1 MIGLEWHYNYFNGDG
16 VQVHVLIFLAS
27 AVVPLG
33 AGARAAAQRC
43 RLPPVPTA
51 VGSLGAAFAISSPS
65 PGAGAPPLCPQE
77 QVGPVTADK
86 VHAVW
91 DEGLLNENCLVWNG
105 MCHCVRLGR
114 TACVGSLP
122 RAN

>member
-16 VQVHVLIFLAS
+16 VQVRVLIFLAS

-77 QVGPVTADK
+77 QVGPVTAEK

-91 DEGLLNENCLVWNG
+91 APERELLGLERYVLLRAPGSNSLC
-105 MCHCVRLGR
+105 
-114 TACVGSLP
+114 AGSLP